1 MEKPPSNPEMSA
13 REAENMAYAMLRDSP
28 LPDAER
34 SNEGHP
40 QGSGSDKL
48 PEEEG
53 GEKLPEGGDEKLPK
67 DTPTGKL
74 IMSYSDRVLP
84 SLLAL

>member
-1 MEKPPSNPEMSA
+1 MDKPPSTPEMSA
-13 REAENMAYAMLRDSP
+13 CEAENMADAMLRDSP
-28 LPDAER
+28 LQDAEWID
-34 SNEGHP
+34 EGLP

-53 GEKLPEGGDEKLPK
+53 GKKLPEGGDEKLPE

-74 IMSYSDRVLP
+74 IMSYSDRILP

>member
-1 MEKPPSNPEMSA
+1 MSA
-13 REAENMAYAMLRDSP
+13 REAENMADAMLQDSP

-34 SNEGHP
+34 SDEGLP

-48 PEEEG
+48 PEEKG
-53 GEKLPEGGDEKLPK
+53 GEKLPEGSDEKRPE
-67 DTPTGKL
+67 DTPTGKR
-74 IMSYSDRVLP
+74 IMPYHDRVLP